1 LSGYSV
7 VSADSL
13 DAATKMAAG
22 CPVLTDGGIVEVY
35 ETFDV
40 M

>member
-1 LSGYSV
+1 

-22 CPVLTDGGIVEVY
+22 CPVLSDAGRVEVY

-40 M
+40 TQQS